1 MQIRETLKAVGK
13 AFTEFK
19 KSFKFGMDTDQ
30 LFIHFKNSLTESL
43 SDYQIVYDYVWGK
56 DTLNIDGVTK
66 GYIPKE
72 GDTLIMDVSVGK
84 NGVWCDVCRTFFVG
98 NISREQ
104 REVFEMIKASIRE
117 GQKAIKK
124 GALASEVYKAV
135 NGVHERQGKTLVHHA
150 GHKIGESC
158 LMQPQ
163 FLLDNNTALQAGDFY
178 TVESGAYQDF
188 GVRLENDFLLTED
201 GAEDLFEEILP
212 LNIEEYLLK

>member
-1 MQIRETLKAVGK
+1 MQIEETLKAVGK

-19 KSFKFGMDTDQ
+19 KNFKFGLNTDM
-30 LFIHFKNSLTESL
+30 LLLPFIDSLKDSL
-43 SDYQIVYDYVWGK
+43 GEYEIVYDYVWGK

-98 NISREQ
+98 KISSEQ
-104 REVFEMIKASIRE
+104 RVVFDLIKSSIRE

-124 GALASEVYKAV
+124 GALASDVYKAV
-135 NGVHERQGKTLVHHA
+135 NRTFASCGKNLVHHA
-150 GHKIGESC
+150 GHKIGEGC

-163 FLLDNNTALQAGDFY
+163 FLLENNTELEVGELY
-178 TVESGAYQDF
+178 TVESGLYQNF
-188 GVRLENDFLLTED
+188 GMRLENDFLLTEN